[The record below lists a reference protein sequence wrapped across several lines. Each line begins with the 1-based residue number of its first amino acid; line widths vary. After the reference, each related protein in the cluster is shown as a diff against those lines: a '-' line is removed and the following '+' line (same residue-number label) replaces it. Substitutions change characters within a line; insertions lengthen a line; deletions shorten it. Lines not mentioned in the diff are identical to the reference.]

1 MSVRILCYGRQW
13 VAPDLL
19 VQVLLTITAV
29 RTMRDHIIIRHA
41 WVPPIPSANDG
52 EEIVLVVVHQ
62 LPEEG
67 SANLYIDFG
76 VQTVDINTLI
86 LG

>member
-1 MSVRILCYGRQW
+1 
-13 VAPDLL
+13 
-19 VQVLLTITAV
+19 
-29 RTMRDHIIIRHA
+29 MRDHIVIRHA

-52 EEIVLVVVHQ
+52 EEIVLVAVHQ

-67 SANLYIDFG
+67 SANLDVDFG
-76 VQTVDINTLI
+76 VQTVDINTLV

>member
-1 MSVRILCYGRQW
+1 MLISYGYQW

-29 RTMRDHIIIRHA
+29 RTMRDYVVIRHA

-52 EEIVLVVVHQ
+52 EEIVPVAVHQ
-62 LPEEG
+62 LLEEG
-67 SANLYIDFG
+67 SANLDIDFG
-76 VQTVDINTLI
+76 VQTIDINTLF